1 MSDGCT
7 DIPGS
12 IVVGLLVSA
21 IPLGITIA
29 TLLDNGFPWSAVA
42 IAKRDRRR
50 KLDALYVE
58 YLGYGFDE
66 ATASRMAGDKM
77 TADAKAANEVCK

>member
-1 MSDGCT
+1 MSIGDA
-7 DIPGS
+7 
-12 IVVGLLVSA
+12 VF
-21 IPLGITIA
+21 GILISVAPIA
-29 TLLDNGFPWSAVA
+29 LIIAALLDNGFPWSAVA

-66 ATASRMAGDKM
+66 PTASKMAGDKM

>member
-1 MSDGCT
+1 MTTGDAVFVG
-7 DIPGS
+7 IFIG
-12 IVVGLLVSA
+12 IVPFAVTLAALLA
-21 IPLGITIA
+21 
-29 TLLDNGFPWSAVA
+29 NGFPWSAVA

-66 ATASRMAGDKM
+66 DTSRKMAEGKM
-77 TADAKAANEVCK
+77 TADANAANEVCK